1 MKKFIQAMM
10 ATAVMAMIGFAS
22 QGMAVELVVV
32 SWGGAYTASQQKAY
46 HDPYMKLN
54 PNIKIVNDD
63 SAGSAV
69 AKIRAMNQA
78 GNVTWDLV
86 DAVASDTMTLC
97 DEGLIEVINHDRDLA
112 PAPDG
117 TPASKDFGDF
127 IVSECFIPQI
137 VYSTV
142 FGYRKDLVSRPMS
155 SVCDIFDL
163 KSFPG
168 KRSLEKK
175 PINNMEWSLI
185 CDGVAPAKVYDVLG
199 TPAGQDRAASS
210 REPSGRRR
218 SVVSFDED
226 LPGRRAC

>member
-10 ATAVMAMIGFAS
+10 ATAVIAMIGFAS
-22 QGMAVELVVV
+22 QAMAVELVVV

-117 TPASKDFGDF
+117 TPASKDFGRMF
-127 IVSECFIPQI
+127 
-137 VYSTV
+137 YSTDRV
-142 FGYRKDLVSRPMS
+142 F
-155 SVCDIFDL
+155 
-163 KSFPG
+163 
-168 KRSLEKK
+168 
-175 PINNMEWSLI
+175 
-185 CDGVAPAKVYDVLG
+185 DGFWLSQRFGFSTNVKCL
-199 TPAGQDRAASS
+199 RH
-210 REPSGRRR
+210 
-218 SVVSFDED
+218 
-226 LPGRRAC
+226 L